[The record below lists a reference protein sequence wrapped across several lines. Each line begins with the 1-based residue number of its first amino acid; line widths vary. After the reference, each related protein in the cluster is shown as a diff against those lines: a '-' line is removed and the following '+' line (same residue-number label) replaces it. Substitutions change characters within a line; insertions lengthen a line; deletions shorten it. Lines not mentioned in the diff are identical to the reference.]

1 MSKKSL
7 RAVLVA
13 LIGILASACGDDRP
27 ISVPTAAAGEEL
39 ATFAGGCFWCMEPP
53 FEGLHGVRSVI
64 SGYTG
69 GPEKNPT
76 YEQVAYGLTGHTEAV
91 QIVFDPAVI
100 EYRQLVEIFWRSMD
114 PTDTGGQFADRG
126 SQYRPGIFVHS
137 EMQREVATL
146 SAQALAESGRFDKPM
161 VVEIVEYDA
170 FYAAEAHHQDYYR
183 TNTAHYKAYRK
194 GSGREGFLAR
204 VWGDELEADTGVR
217 RYTRPSDDEIR
228 KVLDDTQYEVTQQDG
243 TEPPFD
249 NLYWDNKRDG
259 IYVDVVS
266 GEPLFSSA
274 DKFVSRTGW
283 PSFVRPLVPGNI
295 LNLEDRSI
303 FGLRTEVRSKNG
315 DSHLGHVFEDRPAPT
330 GLRYCINSAS
340 LRFIPVEDLEEQG
353 YGEFAS
359 ALEGQG
365 AQKKGR

>member
-1 MSKKSL
+1 MSQKPG
-7 RAVLVA
+7 RTVLIA
-13 LIGILASACGDDRP
+13 LLGVLASGCRDEGP
-27 ISVPTAAAGEEL
+27 VPLPTPASGEEL

-53 FEGLHGVRSVI
+53 FEGLQGVRSVI

-100 EYRQLVEIFWRSMD
+100 EYGQLVQIFWRSMD
-114 PTDTGGQFADRG
+114 PTDAGGQFADRG
-126 SQYRPGIFVHS
+126 SQYRPGIFVHN
-137 EMQREVATL
+137 EEQRKVATV
-146 SAQALAESGRFDKPM
+146 SKQALAKSGRFEKPI
-161 VVEIVEYDA
+161 VVEIAEYDA
-170 FYAAEAHHQDYYR
+170 FYAAEAYHQDYYR

-194 GSGREGFLAR
+194 GSGREGFLKR
-204 VWGDELEADTGVR
+204 VWGDEPEGDTGVR
-217 RYTRPSDDEIR
+217 RYTKPSDDEIR
-228 KVLDDTQYEVTQQDG
+228 KELDDLQYEVTQEDA

-274 DKFVSRTGW
+274 DKFVSGTGW
-283 PSFVRPLVPGNI
+283 PSFVRPLVPANI

-315 DSHLGHVFEDRPAPT
+315 DSHLGHVFEDGPEPT
-330 GLRYCINSAS
+330 GLRYCLNSAS
-340 LRFIPVEDLEEQG
+340 LRFIPVADLEELG

-359 ALEGQG
+359 ALEGSG
-365 AQKKGR
+365 AKKKRP